1 MLDAALSSGVA
12 GCRSVFEVFARE
24 LPAGR
29 RYGVVAGLGRLLDL
43 LGEFTFGDPE
53 LAFLEADRVVSP
65 RALEWLAGFS
75 FSGMIDAYAEGE
87 CYFPGSPVL
96 TVEAPFGE
104 ALLLETIVLSAL
116 NYDTAVASAAARMV
130 EAAGD
135 RPLVEMGSR
144 RAHEEAAIAAARA
157 AYLAGFVSTSNLE
170 AGRRYGIPTA
180 GTAAHAFTLAHRSE
194 AEAFGAQ
201 LDVLGLDT
209 TLLVDTYD
217 VADAI
222 RTGVAEAR
230 ARGASG
236 PGAIRLDSGELAE
249 GARQSRALLD
259 ELGAT
264 STRIVASSDLDE
276 YALAELRSAP
286 IDIYGVGTR
295 LVTGSGAPTAGFVYK
310 LVAVADGPGAEPLR
324 PVAKQSVHKETIG
337 GRKLA
342 FRLLD
347 PGGVARREILVLE
360 DGTATADIAATLASQ
375 AGTEWSA
382 RPLQL
387 RVVDAGRRIP
397 GDGLGEA
404 RARACASLGELSPE
418 ARSIVPGEPA
428 LRVSLVDA

>member
-12 GCRSVFEVFARE
+12 GCRSVFEVFAE

-144 RAHEEAAIAAARA
+144 RGHEEAAIAAARGGVPGR
-157 AYLAGFVSTSNLE
+157 LRVDLE
-170 AGRRYGIPTA
+170 PRGRPPLRDP
-180 GTAAHAFTLAHRSE
+180 HRRHGGPRFYARPPE
-194 AEAFGAQ
+194 RGGGVRAQ

>member
-12 GCRSVFEVFARE
+12 GRPSVFEVFARE

-43 LGEFTFGDPE
+43 LGEFTFGEAE
-53 LAFLEADRVVSP
+53 LAHLEAGRVVSP
-65 RALEWLAGFS
+65 RALAWLAGFS
-75 FSGMIDAYAEGE
+75 FSGTVDAYAEGE
-87 CYFPGSPVL
+87 CYFGASPVL

-116 NYDTAVASAAARMV
+116 NFDTAVASAAARMV

-144 RAHEEAAIAAARA
+144 RVHEEAAIAAARA
-157 AYLAGFVSTSNLE
+157 AYLAGFASTSNLE

-194 AEAFGAQ
+194 AEAFGTQ

-222 RTGVAEAR
+222 RTGVAAAR
-230 ARGASG
+230 QRGASG
-236 PGAIRLDSGELAE
+236 PGAIRLDSGELGE

-276 YALAELRSAP
+276 YALAELRGAP
-286 IDIYGVGTR
+286 IDVFGVGTR
-295 LVTGSGAPTAGFVYK
+295 VVTGSGAPTAGFVYK
-310 LVAVADGPGAEPLR
+310 LVAVADGPGGAPMR

-342 FRLLD
+342 FRLVD
-347 PGGVARREILVLE
+347 AEGIARREVLAL
-360 DGTATADIAATLASQ
+360 DGTTSPAEVARTLASQ
-375 AGTEWSA
+375 AGTAWSA
-382 RPLQL
+382 RPLQV
-387 RVVDAGRRIP
+387 RVIDAGRRAP
-397 GDGLGEA
+397 GGGLDEA
-404 RARACASLGELSPE
+404 RARARASLDELPPA
-418 ARSIVPGEPA
+418 ARSIDPGEPA
-428 LRVSLVDA
+428 LRVTLAGA